1 MAYLIDGNNF
11 IGHTSQYE
19 HRDPRSKREL
29 TAKLWIFYKMKKTKI
44 LLVFDGPPD
53 PQISEQKFPDKS
65 LQILYPDMNESADA
79 VIKDIISLQ
88 EILKK
93 FYVVSSDREIKDFA
107 RQKGAKSL
115 TCEEFN
121 KELKSALKE
130 HKKQREMEKHEDF
143 PSPLEID
150 HWIDIF
156 ATKK

>member
-29 TAKLWIFYKMKKTKI
+29 IAKLWIFFKMKRTKI
-44 LLVFDGPPD
+44 ILVFDGPPD
-53 PQISEQKFPDKS
+53 PQITEQKFPEKS
-65 LQILYPDMNESADA
+65 LTVIYPEMDEDADA
-79 VIKDIISLQ
+79 IIIDIIAKQ

-93 FYVVSSDREIKDFA
+93 FYVVSSDREIKDYA
-107 RQKGAKSL
+107 RQNGVKSL

-121 KELKSALKE
+121 KKLKSVLKE
-130 HKKQREMEKHEDF
+130 HKAQRELEKNVDF
-143 PSPLEID
+143 PSPLEVE

-156 ATKK
+156 TTKK

>member
-29 TAKLWIFYKMKKTKI
+29 TAKLWIFFKMKRTKI

-53 PQISEQKFPDKS
+53 PRISEQKFPEKS
-65 LQILYPDMNESADA
+65 LTIIYPDMDENADT
-79 VIKDIISLQ
+79 VIKDIIAKR

-107 RQKGAKSL
+107 KQTGAKSL

-121 KELKSALKE
+121 KTLKSVLKE
-130 HKKQREMEKHEDF
+130 HKKLKELEKNVDF
-143 PSPLEID
+143 PTPLEVD
-150 HWIDIF
+150 HWIDILS
-156 ATKK
+156 TKE

>member
-1 MAYLIDGNNF
+1 MAYLIDGSNF

-29 TAKLWIFYKMKKTKI
+29 IAKLWIFFKMKRTKI

-53 PQISEQKFPDKS
+53 PIISEQEFPEKS
-65 LQILYPDMNESADA
+65 LSIIYPEPDENADA
-79 VIKDIISLQ
+79 VIKHIIGQQ

-93 FYVVSSDREIKDFA
+93 FYVVSSDREIKDYA

-121 KELKSALKE
+121 KKLKSVLRD
-130 HKKQREMEKHEDF
+130 HKKKRELEKKVDL

-150 HWIDIF
+150 HWIDILT
-156 ATKK
+156 TKK